1 MAFYFQN
8 WISWHPQQAIL
19 TILTVLALKP
29 EKSLFG
35 VSKSK
40 TGHPKNCMQNCK
52 LRYWQKAH
60 YQENMVDIPVPQNGL
75 QMAIKKKKKPL
86 RIQTKFSHHSKEL
99 SAPLKTTERL
109 HFHGLLLPNRRQW
122 IKALN
127 PSVLFDLGNET
138 KHWHLNMTRS
148 EILQS
153 LYFGSGFPLL
163 ATESYTLSSAKCSE
177 VEELKWVQEN
187 GVDGGWGIQPPA

>member
-1 MAFYFQN
+1 MDY
-8 WISWHPQQAIL
+8 
-19 TILTVLALKP
+19 K
-29 EKSLFG
+29 
-35 VSKSK
+35 
-40 TGHPKNCMQNCK
+40 
-52 LRYWQKAH
+52 WQF
-60 YQENMVDIPVPQNGL
+60 
-75 QMAIKKKKKPL
+75 KKKKKPL

-163 ATESYTLSSAKCSE
+163 ATESYTLIFSQVLRGRGAE
-177 VEELKWVQEN
+177 VSTREW
-187 GVDGGWGIQPPA
+187 GGWWLRNPASCLRGYRAILEYSQSSMGGRIFYTDLSAFIRHLFLTYIHKITYT